1 MNIDSIQ
8 NGYVI
13 DHIKGGKGMDIYS
26 ALRLSEL
33 SCPLAMMRNV
43 PSEKMGKKDII
54 KIDSLIDLDLDV
66 LGYLDPEITVNVIE
80 NGKCVRKFHP
90 ELPTELRGILT
101 CKNPRCITSIEQEL
115 PHVFRLTDPENRVYR
130 CIYCEAKAKRR

>member
-13 DHIKGGKGMDIYS
+13 DHIKGGKGMEIYS

-33 SCPLAMMRNV
+33 SCPIDMMRNV

-54 KIDSLIDLDLDV
+54 KIGDFRDV
-66 LGYLDPEITVNVIE
+66 DDAFI
-80 NGKCVRKFHP
+80 
-90 ELPTELRGILT
+90 
-101 CKNPRCITSIEQEL
+101 
-115 PHVFRLTDPENRVYR
+115 
-130 CIYCEAKAKRR
+130 